1 MECDWWRKQAALKSG
16 KSGIQQQLDSL
27 KTKIER
33 EQNDLKVKRG
43 KINYRSVDEIDR
55 EIKFLIP
62 LNETNVGTLKGKL
75 IPVNLNSWMKRKIW
89 NEFPI

>member
-1 MECDWWRKQAALKSG
+1 MSFNFWRNRKQAALKSG

-33 EQNDLKVKRG
+33 EQADLKAKRG

-55 EIKFLIP
+55 EIKYSFAHESK
-62 LNETNVGTLKGKL
+62 N
-75 IPVNLNSWMKRKIW
+75 
-89 NEFPI
+89 